1 MSFPKVNPTQTQAWK
16 SLSTHFQEV
25 KYLKM
30 QDLFTENP
38 KRAQQFSLQWKD
50 FYIDYSKNRITQT
63 TLNQLLQLAE
73 EVQLKDAMEAQ
84 FTGEHIN
91 ETEDRAV
98 GHTQLRNFKNLP
110 KEVSETLQQIQN
122 FTQRVIEGDWKGYTG
137 KKITHVVNIG
147 IGGSDLGPDMVC
159 EALRYYK
166 NHLEVRFVSNVDGDH
181 VMETIKDL
189 DRETTLFIIVSKTFT
204 TQETLTN
211 ATTIRNWFLQE
222 ASEGDIAQHF
232 AAVST
237 NLEAVAN
244 FGIAS
249 ENIFPMW
256 DWVGGRFSLWS
267 AVGLS
272 VACAIG
278 YHHFE
283 DLLKGAHEMDQNHVS
298 G

>member
-98 GHTQLRNFKNLP
+98 G
-110 KEVSETLQQIQN
+110 
-122 FTQRVIEGDWKGYTG
+122 
-137 KKITHVVNIG
+137 
-147 IGGSDLGPDMVC
+147 
-159 EALRYYK
+159 
-166 NHLEVRFVSNVDGDH
+166 
-181 VMETIKDL
+181 
-189 DRETTLFIIVSKTFT
+189 KTS
-204 TQETLTN
+204 
-211 ATTIRNWFLQE
+211 I
-222 ASEGDIAQHF
+222 
-232 AAVST
+232 
-237 NLEAVAN
+237 
-244 FGIAS
+244 
-249 ENIFPMW
+249 
-256 DWVGGRFSLWS
+256 
-267 AVGLS
+267 
-272 VACAIG
+272 
-278 YHHFE
+278 
-283 DLLKGAHEMDQNHVS
+283 
-298 G
+298 